1 MLVVLGRLRISLVS
15 DVAGSS
21 SAPSAS
27 PPPWRLSDELKIVG
41 HILFNRSSGSTHE
54 ERLESFYS
62 GQATGYDAFRKRM
75 LHGREELFQW
85 MPTVPGGVWVDLGA
99 GTGENAEHW
108 GPRLAEFRK
117 GYLVDLSSSLL
128 KVAEAR
134 IRTRG
139 WTNMAAVHADATKFL
154 PLEGSADVVTMSY
167 SLTMIPDWFAA
178 LDQAYKMLKPGGT
191 IGIVDFFVARK
202 YPADGL
208 VKHKWSTRTFWP
220 MWFGNDNVF
229 LNPDHIPYLQNRF
242 ETVQLSQRRGTLP
255 YMPFVRAPHY
265 LFMGRKRVES

>member
-1 MLVVLGRLRISLVS
+1 VS
-15 DVAGSS
+15 DSAG
-21 SAPSAS
+21 AS
-27 PPPWRLSDELKIVG
+27 PSKPQPWRLSDELKIVG

-85 MPTVPGGVWVDLGA
+85 MPTVPGGVWVDLG
-99 GTGENAEHW
+99 
-108 GPRLAEFRK
+108 PRLAEFKK

-134 IRTRG
+134 IQTRG
-139 WTNMAAVHADATKFL
+139 WTNIAAVHADATKFL

-202 YPADGL
+202 YPAEGL
-208 VKHKWSTRTFWP
+208 VKHRWSTRTGWP
-220 MWFGNDNVF
+220 IWFGNDNVF

-242 ETVQLSQRRGTLP
+242 ETVKLSQRRGTLP
-255 YMPFVRAPHY
+255 YMPFVRVPHY
-265 LFMGRKRVES
+265 LFQGRKPLEG